1 MDIDKTENNHV
12 NIPQDLE
19 VQKLLYSNQKLN
31 EEIYEYMNLIEANK
45 KLISE
50 NEKQIWKKCLHNW
63 ERDYEVAF
71 DDRIKYY
78 CTKCKL
84 WRNKYMYN

>member
-1 MDIDKTENNHV
+1 MDIEKTKNNT
-12 NIPQDLE
+12 NISQNSE
-19 VQKLLYSNQKLN
+19 VQKLLYSNRKLN
-31 EEIYEYMNLIEANK
+31 EEINEYMNLIEANK

-50 NEKQIWKKCLHNW
+50 NEKKIWKKCVHTW
-63 ERDYEVAF
+63 ERDYDVAF

-84 WRNKYMYN
+84 WRNQYMYN